1 MRPHWILSHK
11 FKPGLDVYR
20 WALEQVDVKAGDAMI
35 VAAHGWDNAG
45 AGAAGLQ
52 TVFVARPG
60 KVLYPLAKKPDH
72 VLNDIKKLAELLK
85 DPSK

>member
-35 VAAHGWDNAG
+35 VAAH
-45 AGAAGLQ
+45 
-52 TVFVARPG
+52 
-60 KVLYPLAKKPDH
+60 
-72 VLNDIKKLAELLK
+72 
-85 DPSK
+85 